1 MDYICN
7 NSNDNKKTDETTEN
21 FEKKVENK
29 VENKVRE
36 CLTKDTNTSTTDLNK
51 TYVIIDKKKENND
64 DNKKTDDKPDS
75 KISNDEINECS
86 YYMLGEWLQ
95 KNQ

>member
-1 MDYICN
+1 MEYICN
-7 NSNDNKKTDETTEN
+7 NSIDNKKTDETTEH
-21 FEKKVENK
+21 FEKKVENI
-29 VENKVRE
+29 VRE
-36 CLTKDTNTSTTDLNK
+36 RLTKETNTSTTDLNNN
-51 TYVIIDKKKENND
+51 YVIIDKKKENDD

>member
-7 NSNDNKKTDETTEN
+7 NSIDNKKTDETRETL
-21 FEKKVENK
+21 EKKVEK
-29 VENKVRE
+29 KVRE
-36 CLTKDTNTSTTDLNK
+36 CLTKETTTSTTDLNK

-64 DNKKTDDKPDS
+64 DNKKTDYKPDS